1 MKRVKTFDSLNSDK
15 EYNEITNNEILNNI
29 DEINK
34 IKIENYDPSNKIQIS
49 KILTENVGTFLIQ
62 YIVS

>member
-1 MKRVKTFDSLNSDK
+1 MKRLKTFDSLNFDK
-15 EYNEITNNEILNNI
+15 EDNEITNNEILNNI